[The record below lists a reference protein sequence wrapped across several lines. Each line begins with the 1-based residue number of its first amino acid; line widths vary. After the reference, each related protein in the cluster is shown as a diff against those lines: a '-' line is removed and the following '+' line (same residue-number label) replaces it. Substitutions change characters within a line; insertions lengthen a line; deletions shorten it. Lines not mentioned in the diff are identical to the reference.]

1 MISIQAFHLSVIKK
15 SVTAR
20 NSILSVQNSKRTVA
34 FLSSLPPTLPPHS
47 KNQKKKNRNNI
58 LKKKKQSESV
68 NGEATPFLSPI
79 LSRRVPL
86 LSSKTKPQILKT
98 HSQIPNSQNHSQFRP
113 HFLSPYLSPPLHFS
127 LHRILPEA
135 SAT

>member
-20 NSILSVQNSKRTVA
+20 NSIVSVQNSKRTVA
-34 FLSSLPPTLPPHS
+34 FLSSLPPPPTTLKKT
-47 KNQKKKNRNNI
+47 KNKKNRNNI
-58 LKKKKQSESV
+58 FKKKNNQSV
-68 NGEATPFLSPI
+68 NGEATPFLSSI
-79 LSRRVPL
+79 LTRRVPL

-113 HFLSPYLSPPLHFS
+113 HFLSLHLSPPLHFS

-135 SAT
+135 SST

>member
-20 NSILSVQNSKRTVA
+20 NSIVSVQNSKRTVA

-47 KNQKKKNRNNI
+47 KNPKKKKRNNI
-58 LKKKKQSESV
+58 LKKKNNQSV
-68 NGEATPFLSPI
+68 NGEATPFLSSI
-79 LSRRVPL
+79 LTRRVPL

-98 HSQIPNSQNHSQFRP
+98 HSQIPNSQNHPQFRP

>member
-20 NSILSVQNSKRTVA
+20 NSIVSVQNSKRTVA

-47 KNQKKKNRNNI
+47 KNQKIKNRNNI
-58 LKKKKQSESV
+58 LKKKNNQSV
-68 NGEATPFLSPI
+68 NGEATPFLSSI
-79 LSRRVPL
+79 LTRRVPL

-113 HFLSPYLSPPLHFS
+113 LFLSPHLSPPLHFS

>member
-20 NSILSVQNSKRTVA
+20 NSIVSVQNSKRTVA

-47 KNQKKKNRNNI
+47 KNQKIKNRNNI
-58 LKKKKQSESV
+58 LKKKNNQSV
-68 NGEATPFLSPI
+68 NGEATPFLSSI
-79 LSRRVPL
+79 LTRRVPL

-113 HFLSPYLSPPLHFS
+113 HFLSLHLSPPLHFS

>member
-20 NSILSVQNSKRTVA
+20 NSIVSVQNSKRTVA

-47 KNQKKKNRNNI
+47 KNQKIKNRNNI
-58 LKKKKQSESV
+58 LKKKNNQSV
-68 NGEATPFLSPI
+68 NGEATPFLSSI
-79 LSRRVPL
+79 LTRRVPL
-86 LSSKTKPQILKT
+86 LSSKTKPQILKA
-98 HSQIPNSQNHSQFRP
+98 HSQIPNSQNHPQFRP